1 MSNADKIRGVLSRGG
16 AASGE
21 VAAQTGLS
29 VAYCSAVL
37 HRWWKSGRL
46 VRSESRVRQNGRPS
60 AYLYTLASEDDQR
73 KGLGLSNRREWSD
86 AERDHVVELRRE
98 GLSIMEIADR
108 SPVPRGTIEEW
119 LSPSGMREYAA

>member
-1 MSNADKIRGVLSRGG
+1 MSNADKIREVLSRGG

-46 VRSESRVRQNGRPS
+46 VRSESRVRKSGRAT
-60 AYLYTLASEDDQR
+60 AYRYTLASEEDRR
-73 KGLGLSNRREWSD
+73 KGRGISKRREWSA

>member
-46 VRSESRVRQNGRPS
+46 VRSESRVRQNGRPG
-60 AYLYTLASEDDQR
+60 AYRYTLASEEDQR
-73 KGLGLSNRREWSD
+73 KGRGLSNRRGWSD
-86 AERDHVVELRRE
+86 ADRDHVVELRRE

-108 SPVPRGTIEEW
+108 SPVPHGTIARW
-119 LSPSGMREYAA
+119 LSPRGMREWRA

>member
-1 MSNADKIRGVLSRGG
+1 MSNADKIREVLSRGG

-46 VRSESRVRQNGRPS
+46 VRSESRVRQNGRPG
-60 AYLYTLASEDDQR
+60 AYRYTLASEEDQR
-73 KGLGLSNRREWSD
+73 KGRGLSKRREWSASD
-86 AERDHVVELRRE
+86 RDHVVDLRRE
-98 GLSIMEIADR
+98 GLSIMEISDR

-119 LSPSGMREYAA
+119 LSPRGMREWRA